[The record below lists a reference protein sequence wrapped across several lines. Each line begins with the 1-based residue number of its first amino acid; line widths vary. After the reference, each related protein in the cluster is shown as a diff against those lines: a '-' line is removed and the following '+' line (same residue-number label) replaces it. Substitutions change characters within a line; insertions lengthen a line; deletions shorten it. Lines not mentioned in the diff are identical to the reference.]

1 MHDGYILFL
10 LDLLPELFQL
20 VLMTLLKLDLDQ
32 SGLILEVRDYDIIP
46 LVEQLTSFSLVC
58 GLQGPHLCLLN

>member
-46 LVEQLTSFSLVC
+46 LVEQLTCLSLMC
-58 GLQGPHLCLLN
+58 RLQGPHLCLLN